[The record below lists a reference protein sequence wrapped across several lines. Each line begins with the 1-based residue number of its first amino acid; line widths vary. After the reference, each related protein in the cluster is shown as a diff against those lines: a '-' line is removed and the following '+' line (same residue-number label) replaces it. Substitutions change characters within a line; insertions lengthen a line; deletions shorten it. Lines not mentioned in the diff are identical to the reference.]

1 MEFEVYKFHSTAK
14 TQEVEAMVAVF
25 FYIFSSILLVLH
37 IVAETKPTGKSHP
50 RTYFYFFAWVW
61 PERVVTNL

>member
-50 RTYFYFFAWVW
+50 RTYFYFFA
-61 PERVVTNL
+61 